1 MDPRSAITE
10 SSPIPEEGHIGLA
23 LSGGGFRASLF
34 HLGVIRRLEEL
45 GIMEKISVVSAVS
58 GGSIIAAFYLSEME
72 KQLREDR
79 LMGRPS
85 NRVDLFEKIAA
96 RFLLAV
102 DHNLRTRAL
111 IFTPWYHPILFFKTT
126 FLKAV
131 RPGARAE
138 LIQAEYDKFF
148 FFGDTMDQL
157 PVERGERTREKPGQ
171 SCTEKDEPFY
181 GPRLL
186 LNTTSLLT
194 GERRAF
200 SRDTSSGIKDLKTS
214 DRNVLPLSRVVGASS
229 GVPVV
234 FPPTAILGDLLV
246 DGGVADNQ
254 GIDGL
259 LEPEPENEESP
270 NREAANKEAANK
282 ESQNKKSDNKK
293 PEDRESETQC
303 NVILVSDASGQ
314 MQVKHSLSRSEIA
327 VYARV
332 NEVYQFQI
340 RNNLLERLLSWG
352 KDLTIPRRFA
362 FIHLLVNLKNREGL
376 PPRVSTNILP
386 ALGRIRTD
394 LDQFS
399 PVECEALMYHGY
411 TLIDAQL
418 RQYCCDYFS
427 EYFPRFRDKP
437 KLRTPP
443 LFEKSVQMEILEKAQ
458 KKGTGFRDPVRKD
471 LEAGS
476 TSLYLLRCLKKHPW
490 PTLPAL
496 LLGFAVAFWL
506 IFCCFGPWQW
516 IVSLLERG
524 VYAILFG
531 IVPQP
536 LVTGIDAILK
546 FFGYAAKLQAQIGR
560 IAHLLAMLAVIALAF
575 YLVSFPVYFFVRWT
589 AMKLDRWNYWKI
601 TGKHFSVH
609 WEEDKETVRTITE
622 EVPATPPEGTGLA

>member
-1 MDPRSAITE
+1 MDSGSSIPESAPATK
-10 SSPIPEEGHIGLA
+10 SLPIPEKGHIGLA

-45 GIMEKISVVSAVS
+45 GIMEDVSVVSAVS
-58 GGSIIAAFYLSEME
+58 GGSIIAAFYLSEVE

-79 LMGRPS
+79 LMGRAS
-85 NRVDLFEKIAA
+85 DRVDMFEKIAEK
-96 RFLLAV
+96 FLLAV

-126 FLKAV
+126 FLKV
-131 RPGARAE
+131 FRQGARAE

-148 FFGDTMDQL
+148 FFRDTMDQL
-157 PVERGERTREKPGQ
+157 PVEKGEKTQEKPGQ
-171 SCTEKDEPFY
+171 SCMGKGEPFY
-181 GPRLL
+181 GPKLL

-214 DRNVLPLSRVVGASS
+214 DKNILPLSRVVGASS

-254 GIDGL
+254 GIEGL
-259 LEPEPENEESP
+259 LESEN
-270 NREAANKEAANK
+270 
-282 ESQNKKSDNKK
+282 D
-293 PEDRESETQC
+293 C

-314 MQVKHSLSRSEIA
+314 MQVKHSLPPSEVA
-327 VYARV
+327 VYGRI
-332 NEVYQFQI
+332 NEIYQFQI
-340 RNNLLERLLSWG
+340 RNKLLERLLSWG
-352 KDLTIPRRFA
+352 QDPKVQRRFA

-427 EYFPRFRDKP
+427 AHFPKFKEKP
-437 KLRTPP
+437 KLKTPP
-443 LFEKSVQMEILEKAQ
+443 LFAKSTQKKILEKAQ
-458 KKGTGFRDPVRKD
+458 EEGIKFRDPVRED

-476 TSLYLLRCLKKHPW
+476 KSLYLYRCLKKHPW
-490 PTLPAL
+490 TTLPAIL
-496 LLGFAVAFWL
+496 VGVVLAICL
-506 IFCCFGPWQW
+506 IWCCFGPWHGV
-516 IVSLLERG
+516 VSLLEKG
-524 VYAILFG
+524 IEAILFG

-536 LVTGIDAILK
+536 LVAGLDAVLK
-546 FFGYAAKLQAQIGR
+546 FFGYTADLQLQIGR
-560 IAHLLAMLAVIALAF
+560 IAHLLAMLAVIALAL
-575 YLVSFPVYFFVRWT
+575 YVVSFPVYALVRWM

-601 TGKHFSVH
+601 TTKHFSVH
-609 WEEDKETVRTITE
+609 WEEDNETATE
-622 EVPATPPEGTGLA
+622 EGSGTPPEVTGLA

>member
-1 MDPRSAITE
+1 MDSGSTTPE
-10 SSPIPEEGHIGLA
+10 SSTIPAKGHIGLA

-45 GIMEKISVVSAVS
+45 GIMEDVSVVSAVS

-79 LMGRPS
+79 LLGRPS
-85 NRVDLFEKIAA
+85 NRVDHFEKIAA
-96 RFLLAV
+96 KFLLAV

-111 IFTPWYHPILFFKTT
+111 IFTPWYHPILFVKTLVSQI
-126 FLKAV
+126 F
-131 RPGARAE
+131 RQGARAE

-148 FFGDTMDQL
+148 FFSDTMDQL
-157 PVERGERTREKPGQ
+157 PVEKGEKTLEDPGQ
-171 SCTEKDEPFY
+171 SCMDKGEPFY

-194 GERRAF
+194 GQRRPF

-214 DRNVLPLSRVVGASS
+214 DKNGLPLSRVVGASS

-246 DGGVADNQ
+246 DGGISDNQ
-254 GIDGL
+254 GIEGL
-259 LEPEPENEESP
+259 LESEN
-270 NREAANKEAANK
+270 K
-282 ESQNKKSDNKK
+282 
-293 PEDRESETQC
+293 C

-314 MQVKHSLSRSEIA
+314 MQAKHSLSRSETS
-327 VYARV
+327 VYRRV
-332 NEVYQFQI
+332 NEIFQFQI
-340 RNNLLERLLSWG
+340 RNKLLDRLLSWG
-352 KDLTIPRRFA
+352 QDEKIHRRFA

-427 EYFPRFRDKP
+427 AYYPMFKVRM
-437 KLRTPP
+437 KLKTPP
-443 LFEKSVQMEILEKAQ
+443 LFEKRVQKEILDKAQ
-458 KKGTGFRDPVRKD
+458 KKGTKFRDPVRKD

-476 TSLYLLRCLKKHPW
+476 KSLYLYRCLKKHPCS
-490 PTLPAL
+490 TLSAI
-496 LLGFAVAFWL
+496 LLGVALAIGLTW
-506 IFCCFGPWQW
+506 CCFGPWSG
-516 IVSLLERG
+516 IVSLLKRAIE
-524 VYAILFG
+524 AILFG

-536 LVTGIDAILK
+536 LVFCIDGILK
-546 FFGYAAKLQAQIGR
+546 FFGYALGLQKLIGAVAQ
-560 IAHLLAMLAVIALAF
+560 LLALLAVIALAF
-575 YLVSFPVYFFVRWT
+575 YIVFFPVYALIRWM
-589 AMKLDRWNYWKI
+589 AMKLDQWNYRKI
-601 TGKHFSVH
+601 TKKHFSLH
-609 WEEDKETVRTITE
+609 WEEDKETITE
-622 EVPATPPEGTGLA
+622 NGSDTPLAGTGLA